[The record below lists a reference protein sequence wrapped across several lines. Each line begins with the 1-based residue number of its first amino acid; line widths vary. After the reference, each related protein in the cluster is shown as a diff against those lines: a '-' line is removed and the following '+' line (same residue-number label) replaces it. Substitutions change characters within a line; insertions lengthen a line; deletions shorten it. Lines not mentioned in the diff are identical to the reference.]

1 MDSHLEYGLFDS
13 HINEFNAFPAYPS
26 SAFAAA
32 ATPTV
37 PSSPIAAAVSDDSDD
52 LHHQQ
57 FLTDDW
63 AVDHSPMTLPIKL
76 ADSGSLADSDSVD
89 ASSALRYDSMAH
101 DAYSV
106 PASGLF
112 IDPAYEYGYSKIES
126 WSAASSAF
134 IDYGLLTPVA
144 DDERAFSFAVESQM
158 SSPYPP
164 LDEQSSF
171 PYRFAPLI
179 IDERSMSIS
188 SAASSQ
194 FASDSDSASPIM
206 APLGAPCSP
215 PPSPFAQVVPG
226 LAYSASPTAVV
237 CPDPCYMMENA
248 FASSAASAAEAA
260 SPYASLSAPYRF
272 AGAGYNTVTPPMSP
286 APLTVAPSAT
296 FPAPP
301 RLRNISHD
309 DEDEEDEENEE
320 REDDRRDEDAEDATV
335 VKTEP
340 VDQAADEQRASLSSM
355 EIADEEDDMSDRVK
369 AEARP
374 SSEADDD
381 DEHHYD
387 DGDSHHHASTPQ
399 VSSSPSASPSP
410 FDEPSSTTDSSSSPP
425 SSPTRTL
432 LAAGVKIAP
441 VRASTARRS
450 SSSTN
455 PPHPKPFHCEIC
467 PASFSRKHDLK
478 RHTRIHLGIRPFK
491 CDCCQKVFSRH
502 DALSRHLIKW
512 GCGKKLEEA
521 ALLDPQVLCFAP
533 ESPFAMLQNGSAA
546 AAAGSTAPPSS
557 SAGDDDEDDENA
569 MTADAA
575 AADSYAEMS
584 F

>member
-32 ATPTV
+32 ATPTA
-37 PSSPIAAAVSDDSDD
+37 PSSPIAAVSDDSDD
-52 LHHQQ
+52 FHHQQ

-63 AVDHSPMTLPIKL
+63 AVDHSPATPPIKL
-76 ADSGSLADSDSVD
+76 ADSGVVANSDAVD
-89 ASSALRYDSMAH
+89 GASALRYDPMAH
-101 DAYSV
+101 DEYSV

-112 IDPAYEYGYSKIES
+112 VDPMSYDYGYSKIES

-144 DDERAFSFAVESQM
+144 DDERAFTFAVESHM
-158 SSPYPP
+158 SSPYPS
-164 LDEQSSF
+164 LDDQSSSF

-206 APLGAPCSP
+206 APLSVPCSP

-226 LAYSASPTAVV
+226 LAYAASPTAVV
-237 CPDPCYMMENA
+237 CPDPYYMMENA
-248 FASSAASAAEAA
+248 FAPSAAAAGEAA

-286 APLTVAPSAT
+286 APVTVAPSAT

-301 RLRNISHD
+301 RLRNILHD

-320 REDDRRDEDAEDATV
+320 REDDRRDEDEEEAIV

-340 VDQAADEQRASLSSM
+340 VDQAADEQCASSSSSSSM
-355 EIADEEDDMSDRVK
+355 EAVDEEVK
-369 AEARP
+369 AEAQ
-374 SSEADDD
+374 SSEAGDDEQHHDDD
-381 DEHHYD
+381 SY
-387 DGDSHHHASTPQ
+387 HHHASTKKS
-399 VSSSPSASPSP
+399 SSSPSTSPSP
-410 FDEPSSTTDSSSSPP
+410 FDEPSSATESPSSPP
-425 SSPTRTL
+425 SSPTVAL
-432 LAAGVKIAP
+432 LASGVKIAP

-533 ESPFAMLQNGSAA
+533 ESPFAMMQNGTSAA
-546 AAAGSTAPPSS
+546 AAAADSPSSSS
-557 SAGDDDEDDENA
+557 SAGDNEDDE
-569 MTADAA
+569 TAAA
-575 AADSYAEMS
+575 DAADSYAEMS